1 MIRRSTL
8 AEVGGFDPSFP
19 YAEDRDLFVRLRERG
34 VEIVVLED
42 VVLRRRLHDANMTL
56 SLPPNH
62 PLLRSLREKLA
73 RDRMRAEVT
82 RDDCPERP
90 PRERDDHRLQR

>member
-73 RDRMRAEVT
+73 RDRMRGGGDA
-82 RDDCPERP
+82 
-90 PRERDDHRLQR
+90 